1 MINRQILEKVA
12 IRVIELINEQIE
24 NGVDIENIKYSY
36 STSPFVRPLSPKHF
50 AKVKRAVKD
59 DKANIFTTKKGSKWV
74 FIKGGYKDYRRIIG
88 RDPDGDFLQDTGKML
103 ASLNYSINHN
113 EIQVTFSSTEDAQKA
128 YWLNVAGVG
137 KSKKKWKFLGL
148 NENSKQKLIE
158 EFSNLIVKDFIENQ
172 IKKGEIN
179 GLGK

>member
-1 MINRQILEKVA
+1 MINRQILEKLA
-12 IRVIELINEQIE
+12 IRVIELINEQID

-36 STSPFVRPLSPKHF
+36 STSPFVRPLGAKHF
-50 AKVKRAVKD
+50 TKIKKAVKD
-59 DKANIFTTKKGSKWV
+59 NKASIFNTKKGTKWV
-74 FIKGGYKDYRRIIG
+74 FIKGGYRDYRRIIG
-88 RDPDGDFLQDTGKML
+88 RDPQGDFLQDTGKML
-103 ASLNYSINHN
+103 ASLNYSINGN

-128 YWLNVAGVG
+128 FWLNVSGVG

-172 IKKGEIN
+172 KLEGIIN